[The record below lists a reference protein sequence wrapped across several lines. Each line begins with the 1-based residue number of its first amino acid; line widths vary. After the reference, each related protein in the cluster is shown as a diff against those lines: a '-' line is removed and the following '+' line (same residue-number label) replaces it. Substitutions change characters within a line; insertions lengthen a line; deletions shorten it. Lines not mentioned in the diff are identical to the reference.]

1 MFPKNREGRE
11 RARARERKREREE
24 WKGNTQDI
32 WMCLRTTREGKLV
45 HFRINPDKL
54 QICNYMGFRACLLTI
69 HSGILWLLVYRDYSP
84 WWSWCLIYILC
95 LIAYSHG
102 VREWARERERETES
116 PLLFGKPRRK
126 EWEEWLKVHKKK
138 GGKTRTLIKYLQ
150 HVLKLSSRL
159 VFIVLRFHVSVCS
172 QFVVFQ

>member
-1 MFPKNREGRE
+1 
-11 RARARERKREREE
+11 
-24 WKGNTQDI
+24 
-32 WMCLRTTREGKLV
+32 MCLRTTKEGKLV

-54 QICNYMGFRACLLTI
+54 QICNYTGFRACLLTI
-69 HSGILWLLVYRDYSP
+69 HSGILWLLVYGDSAP
-84 WWSWCLIYILC
+84 WWSRCRIYILC
-95 LIAYSHG
+95 LITYSQG
-102 VREWARERERETES
+102 ARERVSERERRRES
-116 PLLFGKPRRK
+116 PLLFGRARRK